1 MVTTY
6 EDPNGQGPGKWRET
20 TIDPYTAAPW
30 SDPLRV
36 RIEVDDTCAIRTHD
50 ADETPHE
57 RRVYSDGSGKDGSVT
72 AAAVDIKGWEKT
84 SKLGGAG
91 VVLTY
96 YSELEGLATASEEL
110 AERCTSASE
119 PQMDLIYRVY
129 SDSQASLKV
138 ARSMGSE
145 WDQGRLRRIL
155 NAHEAISAR
164 GATLSLV
171 WIPGHRGVLGNE
183 MADKAAE
190 RTQREREPAGIV
202 REPAA
207 KVAQVLDTLMAK

>member
-1 MVTTY
+1 MI
-6 EDPNGQGPGKWRET
+6 K
-20 TIDPYTAAPW
+20 TAYF
-30 SDPLRV
+30 
-36 RIEVDDTCAIRTHD
+36 ITK
-50 ADETPHE
+50 
-57 RRVYSDGSGKDGSVT
+57 VYLIKDF
-72 AAAVDIKGWEKT
+72 KT
-84 SKLGGAG
+84 NILINNNII
-91 VVLTY
+91 
-96 YSELEGLATASEEL
+96 
-110 AERCTSASE
+110 
-119 PQMDLIYRVY
+119 IYRVY

-207 KVAQVLDTLMAK
+207 KVA